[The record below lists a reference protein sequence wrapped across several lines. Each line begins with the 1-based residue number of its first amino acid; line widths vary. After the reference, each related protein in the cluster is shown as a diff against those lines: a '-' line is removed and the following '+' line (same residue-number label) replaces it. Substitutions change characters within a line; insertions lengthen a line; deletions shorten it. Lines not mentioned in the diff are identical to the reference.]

1 MSFTSRNLQW
11 IGRHLYPTLFPSSF
25 MPFLDLIPQYRGF
38 SMFDRTQGDS
48 RPGTRHSLSAFS
60 PSFSSCKATKSL
72 AVKLFRR
79 ADKRLSPSPK
89 QCSMWGKIVIAPNE
103 WL

>member
-1 MSFTSRNLQW
+1 
-11 IGRHLYPTLFPSSF
+11 
-25 MPFLDLIPQYRGF
+25 
-38 SMFDRTQGDS
+38 MFDRTQGDS
-48 RPGTRHSLSAFS
+48 RPGTRHSLSAFF
-60 PSFSSCKATKSL
+60 PSFSLCKATKSL

-89 QCSMWGKIVIAPNE
+89 QRSMWGTIVTAPNE